1 MDLRYRIG
9 LLLTTYGAIL
19 AVRGLSVPELILG
32 LNVNLYGGRSWSHA
46 VSAPWPWRSAKRE
59 RRSPFFSPI

>member
-1 MDLRYRIG
+1 MDLRYPIG

-32 LNVNLYGGRSWSHA
+32 LNVNLYGGFMVACGLGALALAIRKA
-46 VSAPWPWRSAKRE
+46 
-59 RRSPFFSPI
+59 